1 MGGARRLGARLF
13 CPGGRKVA
21 TLSSSSSIFGEPP
34 SRGISSHTRGLTDGY
49 GYFTRG
55 GRYNKWTI
63 WLVSGYSYRSSFAG
77 SPGSFA

>member
-34 SRGISSHTRGLTDGY
+34 WRGFIDESL
-49 GYFTRG
+49 
-55 GRYNKWTI
+55 
-63 WLVSGYSYRSSFAG
+63 G
-77 SPGSFA
+77 S

>member
-34 SRGISSHTRGLTDGY
+34 WRGFIDESSVHRSERWLTDGY
-49 GYFTRG
+49 GSFPSGGGDYKFTD
-55 GRYNKWTI
+55 I
-63 WLVSGYSYRSSFAG
+63 ALCV
-77 SPGSFA
+77 